1 MAQVDNFKNSIS
13 QGYTFS
19 GETILLGAGK
29 HQDITHS
36 DLKITIPLKT
46 LNRHGLITGATGT
59 GKTKTV
65 QRLCEMLS
73 EKSVPVL
80 VMDIKGDIS
89 GISQVGTTNPII
101 EERIKSIGYQ
111 WNPKSYPVEFL
122 SITQE
127 NGIRMKATVSEFG
140 PVLFAKILE
149 LNETQE
155 SVLSV
160 IFKFADDNAL
170 PLVDLKDIKTLIQYV
185 TNEGKQQFT
194 SMYGSV
200 STSTTGIILRKI
212 IEIENQGA
220 NLFFG
225 EKSFDVEDL
234 MRIDNQGYGFINIL
248 RLATIQDKPK
258 LFSTFMLALL
268 AEVYQ
273 KFPEEGDMDQP
284 KLVMII
290 DEAHLIFDNASR
302 TLLNQIETVIKL
314 IRSKGVGIIFCTQ
327 SPNDIPQNILG
338 QLGMKIQHALR
349 AFSAQDRTAI
359 QLISR
364 NFPIT
369 EFYKTEDEITKL
381 GIGEAL
387 VTVLN
392 EKGEPT
398 PLVRTVVAS
407 PQSRMDTIT
416 SQEMDTVIGNSTLVS
431 KYNTEIDPKSAYE
444 ILSTKLQ
451 QASNPT
457 VSTSSTPVINSRS
470 SSKSDSNIFKSILKS
485 ASTSF
490 VRNATGQITRT
501 VLGSILKKM
510 K

>member
-1 MAQVDNFKNSIS
+1 LIRWSFIIPCRED
-13 QGYTFS
+13 FS
-19 GETILLGAGK
+19 GFSFTP
-29 HQDITHS
+29 DS
-36 DLKITIPLKT
+36 
-46 LNRHGLITGATGT
+46 
-59 GKTKTV
+59 
-65 QRLCEMLS
+65 
-73 EKSVPVL
+73 
-80 VMDIKGDIS
+80 
-89 GISQVGTTNPII
+89 II
-101 EERIKSIGYQ
+101 
-111 WNPKSYPVEFL
+111 
-122 SITQE
+122 
-127 NGIRMKATVSEFG
+127 
-140 PVLFAKILE
+140 
-149 LNETQE
+149 
-155 SVLSV
+155 
-160 IFKFADDNAL
+160 D
-170 PLVDLKDIKTLIQYV
+170 YV

-349 AFSAQDRTAI
+349 AFSAQDRTENM
-359 QLISR
+359 R
-364 NFPIT
+364 CF
-369 EFYKTEDEITKL
+369 
-381 GIGEAL
+381 
-387 VTVLN
+387 
-392 EKGEPT
+392 
-398 PLVRTVVAS
+398 
-407 PQSRMDTIT
+407 
-416 SQEMDTVIGNSTLVS
+416 
-431 KYNTEIDPKSAYE
+431 
-444 ILSTKLQ
+444 
-451 QASNPT
+451 
-457 VSTSSTPVINSRS
+457 
-470 SSKSDSNIFKSILKS
+470 
-485 ASTSF
+485 
-490 VRNATGQITRT
+490 
-501 VLGSILKKM
+501 
-510 K
+510 